1 MSRRKFRNQYFDEKT
16 IQLWTVQAAEAL
28 SYLHSHGIL
37 HRDVK
42 PANLFLSK
50 TQVVKL
56 GDFGIARVMD
66 RNAIM
71 PAERTT
77 KTPVGT
83 PMYFSPE
90 VCVQNDAM
98 QCNGRDNHFL
108 RRIWLT
114 DTQTHRHTDTDTDT
128 DTDTHKPCACGGHC
142 GPFACAW
149 GQASARQHKPEAA
162 HQRSGP
168 QHQHNQGFYGRWG
181 WNFHTARSKQ
191 FQTTTKLV
199 TATKVLGNAAAGTGL
214 KLTGHTLDRMPDDPC
229 L

>member
-1 MSRRKFRNQYFDEKT
+1 MVTIVMEYCGGGDVGEKVSRRKFRNQYFDEKT

-128 DTDTHKPCACGGHC
+128 DTDTHTQTQTHTHTCG
-142 GPFACAW
+142 
-149 GQASARQHKPEAA
+149 
-162 HQRSGP
+162 
-168 QHQHNQGFYGRWG
+168 
-181 WNFHTARSKQ
+181 
-191 FQTTTKLV
+191 L
-199 TATKVLGNAAAGTGL
+199 
-214 KLTGHTLDRMPDDPC
+214 
-229 L
+229 